1 LAGVV
6 CRNVQIRPWS
16 VDDVEQIDAIRRA
29 VQPWHVAT
37 LQTQRIWAT
46 SAPARAHP
54 LRLCVEVDGRV
65 VSFAQ
70 GSLDLTAA
78 EDHFGRVNVVTDP
91 EFRHRGFG
99 TALYERI
106 EDHLLGVGV
115 RRSRGY
121 AMDEPEA
128 VRWVAKQ
135 GYEFGHSEQFSV
147 VDPRKL
153 ARQPEQPPGVTVLS
167 AAEAGLEAV
176 YHVLNTA
183 AFDIPGDVRW
193 AGIDLDVFQASMWSV
208 IDREISLVACADQVP
223 AAVTLLEVN
232 RSTGRALSS
241 GSGTLQRYR
250 GRGLVKLIKV
260 KSLHRAASAGVT
272 AAFTASDST
281 NHGMLAINAWLG
293 YRNVGGTRA
302 ALKSL

>member
-1 LAGVV
+1 
-6 CRNVQIRPWS
+6 
-16 VDDVEQIDAIRRA
+16 
-29 VQPWHVAT
+29 
-37 LQTQRIWAT
+37 T
-46 SAPARAHP
+46 SAPARAYP

-135 GYEFGHSEQFSV
+135 GFEFGHSEQFSV

-193 AGIDLDVFQASMWSV
+193 AGIDLDVF
-208 IDREISLVACADQVP
+208 
-223 AAVTLLEVN
+223 
-232 RSTGRALSS
+232 
-241 GSGTLQRYR
+241 
-250 GRGLVKLIKV
+250 
-260 KSLHRAASAGVT
+260 
-272 AAFTASDST
+272 
-281 NHGMLAINAWLG
+281 
-293 YRNVGGTRA
+293 
-302 ALKSL
+302 